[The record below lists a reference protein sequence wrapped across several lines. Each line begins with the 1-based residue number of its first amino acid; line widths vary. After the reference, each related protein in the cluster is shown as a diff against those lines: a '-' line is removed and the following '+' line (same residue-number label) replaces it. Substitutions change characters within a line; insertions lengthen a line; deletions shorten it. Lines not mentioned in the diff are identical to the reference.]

1 MSKSIH
7 NRAYKYTNEF
17 ISHDGKKTVITS
29 VIALVP
35 GSKSIDELIQ
45 YWNNQPSKCKYT
57 LLGEIPVKEALYTK
71 GLRGGMIATDWKLLD
86 TMPYHSV
93 EISVDVIDPVL

>member
-29 VIALVP
+29 VIALTPVSRP
-35 GSKSIDELIQ
+35 IQDLIKS
-45 YWNNQPSKCKYT
+45 WNLVQPTKNKYT
-57 LLGEIPVKEALYTK
+57 LIGEIPVKEALYTK
-71 GLRGGMIATDWKLLD
+71 GLRGTMISQCWQLLD
-86 TMPYHSV
+86 HLDHHSV
-93 EISVDVIDPVL
+93 EISVDVID